1 MNKNRTE
8 VYETMAVFLNP
19 LNNSSSKPGRSSQP
33 EFCFLSSFKIE
44 IVGGREETVLGN
56 QNLSDYDVFLVLKYF
71 LRQILFISNV

>member
-33 EFCFLSSFKIE
+33 KFCFLSSFKFE
-44 IVGGREETVLGN
+44 IGGRGRGGQREETVLGN
-56 QNLSDYDVFLVLKYF
+56 QNLSEYDVM
-71 LRQILFISNV
+71 

>member
-33 EFCFLSSFKIE
+33 KFCFLSSFKFE
-44 IVGGREETVLGN
+44 IGGREETVVLGN
-56 QNLSDYDVFLVLKYF
+56 QNLSEYDVM
-71 LRQILFISNV
+71 